1 MRIQLLL
8 ISVLF
13 PIVSIF
19 SNNSIGKTFGKISY
33 EKAINL
39 SGKQRMLS
47 QKIAK
52 VKVLKFAGASSVEL
66 KNELTSSMTLFERN
80 LKILDINASNQSAK
94 VKAMIR
100 QERSEWDRFKNTLNK
115 PNVPVFDVL
124 DGAEA
129 LLTKC
134 HQLVVAIEEES
145 KFNKQLEASSKM
157 DQLRVETVNTAGK
170 QRMLTQ
176 KMCLYYASC
185 RAFKKGK
192 NADIACNEYKN
203 LYNQMDNV
211 VNDLMVSEL
220 NNGEIDAT
228 LAKILDIMDNEINN
242 QRKDFIDNKIPLQKV
257 LNTSDRLLTLFN
269 ELTNQYSL

>member
-203 LYNQMDNV
+203 IYNQMDNV
-211 VNDLMVSEL
+211 CLLYTSPSPR
-220 NNGEIDAT
+220 DA
-228 LAKILDIMDNEINN
+228 
-242 QRKDFIDNKIPLQKV
+242 
-257 LNTSDRLLTLFN
+257 
-269 ELTNQYSL
+269 